1 MNYKHLLLAAASGA
15 VLLAGA
21 VVAHD
26 QDQDRDHGPRFRQN
40 RFAAELKP
48 TEEVPAL
55 SSVASGSF
63 KATIDEA
70 AQTITYEVS
79 YSGLEGTVTQSHIH
93 LGQRKVSGGISVFLC
108 GNAPAV
114 PPATV
119 PQPPACPPSPATVT
133 GVITPANI
141 IGPAAQG
148 IAPSTATENEFAELV
163 AAIRGG
169 TTYANVHSSKFPAG
183 EVRGQ
188 LQLIVGRK

>member
-1 MNYKHLLLAAASGA
+1 MNYRYLLLATASGA

-21 VVAHD
+21 VAANDHD
-26 QDQDRDHGPRFRQN
+26 NDHDRDSRAGRFRV
-40 RFAAELKP
+40 AAELRP

-55 SSVASGSF
+55 SSAASGTF
-63 KATIDEA
+63 KATIDEP

-79 YSGLEGTVTQSHIH
+79 YAGLEGSVTQSHIH
-93 LGQRKVSGGISVFLC
+93 LGQRKANGGISVFLC
-108 GNAPAV
+108 GNAPTV

-119 PQPPACPPSPATVT
+119 PQPPACPTSPATVT

-148 IAPSTATENEFAELV
+148 IDPSTATTNEFAELV
-163 AAIRGG
+163 AALREGV
-169 TTYANVHSSKFPAG
+169 TYANVHSSKFPSG

-188 LQLIVGRK
+188 IRLLGKR